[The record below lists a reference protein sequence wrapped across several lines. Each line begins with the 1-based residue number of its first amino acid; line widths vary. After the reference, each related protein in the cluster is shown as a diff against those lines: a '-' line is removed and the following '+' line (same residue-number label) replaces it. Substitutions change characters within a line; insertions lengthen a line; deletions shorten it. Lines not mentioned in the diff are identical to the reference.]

1 MENGISS
8 AKKEN
13 MTWMAMTMVK
23 MRELG
28 AHSAWLLV
36 PWKTLIMSPDWSS
49 PRVLAEP
56 GEVFSFF
63 LWFRLRENVTVRS
76 FNSLPLFPD
85 SAGARF
91 RALKSSSYHFAA
103 SARQW
108 CAFSRGFTFN
118 CVQPEPAVCATTP
131 AFSANASEIED
142 PNNLPLLH
150 NFPSRAPRIRKDL
163 LGSNN
168 DWILII

>member
-1 MENGISS
+1 MENEISS

-36 PWKTLIMSPDWSS
+36 PWKTLITSPDWSS

-63 LWFRLRENVTVRS
+63 FWFRLRENVHGPILQFSAAFSS
-76 FNSLPLFPD
+76 FCWCPF
-85 SAGARF
+85 
-91 RALKSSSYHFAA
+91 SSSQVIVVPFC
-103 SARQW
+103 SLSSPMVRLQ
-108 CAFSRGFTFN
+108 SR
-118 CVQPEPAVCATTP
+118 VYLKLRAT
-131 AFSANASEIED
+131 
-142 PNNLPLLH
+142 
-150 NFPSRAPRIRKDL
+150 RACSLCNDTCFFGKRIGD
-163 LGSNN
+163 
-168 DWILII
+168 